1 MKKVYVVVDQ
11 DLEIIGVATDLNSIT
26 QVVEED
32 FLEGDEDIID
42 LYTEEID
49 LGYLVT
55 VVGEELTYEYICY
68 YTPVTGGVDSER
80 I

>member
-55 VVGEELTYEYICY
+55 VVAEELTYEYICY
-68 YTPVTGGVDSER
+68 YTPVTGK
-80 I
+80 IC

>member
-26 QVVEED
+26 QVVEEH

-42 LYTEEID
+42 LYTEEIN

-55 VVGEELTYEYICY
+55 VVAEELTYESICY
-68 YTPVTGGVDSER
+68 YTPVTGK
-80 I
+80 IW